1 MANETLAFATV
12 SEPRDDDRWTTRFLV
27 FTVAR
32 RSGRRKMES
41 RTCFKKILSSLACAV
56 KRPHELVVASRYGRK
71 KPKDFPN
78 VKGDLTWERKRSST
92 VFSRSKS
99 MWTPLYMVLPNVDGD
114 LAVFGKLTPSSCL
127 AGAATIIL

>member
-1 MANETLAFATV
+1 M
-12 SEPRDDDRWTTRFLV
+12 DDTRRFLF
-27 FTVAR
+27 FTVAC

-41 RTCFKKILSSLACAV
+41 RTCFKKMLSSLACAV

-71 KPKDFPN
+71 KPKNSPKH

-114 LAVFGKLTPSSCL
+114 LAVFGKLSP
-127 AGAATIIL
+127 